1 MCWLLS
7 QYVAQAACRRRPQH
21 FGWHARMTDQN
32 NDIRVLVVDDHP
44 IMREGIRSVLTY
56 ASGITVVGEAAD
68 GQSAVNQVRALRPDV
83 TLMDLQMP
91 NMGGVEA
98 IEIIREE
105 FPGSA
110 IVVLSTFSTDVQAVR
125 ALRAGARGYLLKD
138 SLSSDLINTIR
149 AVHAGRRYVTG
160 VIADEIAAHV
170 EIDTLTEREIAVLKV
185 VSGGNTN
192 RDVANKLD
200 ISLDTVKQHM
210 KNIASKLGTRDRAH
224 AVTIAIKRGII
235 DP

>member
-1 MCWLLS
+1 
-7 QYVAQAACRRRPQH
+7 
-21 FGWHARMTDQN
+21 MTDQN